1 MFKLDIDNINQD
13 EEFNN
18 LQVNKIKTNK
28 LNYSYYN
35 NIIYIDTN
43 NCSNLVLNQNDS
55 DSLIVTNESEM
66 DVNILLNSRTVG
78 TYYKIFITN
87 IQKSFRISCI
97 NNLDSFI
104 GYYKL
109 NHNSN
114 IIETSSKE
122 NKQKKQ
128 FIVKSNKIGNQVL
141 FIPNFDLGLYN
152 GGFLELTYLGTNYNN
167 DPEINTNQIID
178 LNYGKWL
185 IKGNLVG
192 NINIP
197 QTIIPNSLKTLK
209 IYINLVDKN
218 IDYCTSTINNDRYFN
233 KLYNN
238 KNIVLFLYINY
249 NQIQVIDSNTNNIL
263 YDSAITTGQN
273 YNVQIKNKSNE
284 FIDIKDKLNFN
295 TIPSEIDHIQTLY
308 DVSNN
313 TIKNVINKNYLEYKI
328 IDNLNN
334 QNLNLSGF
342 FNIID
347 LNAYHNQTNTIDY
360 ENLIFNI
367 YNGFTNNNNKL
378 NNNI

>member
-1 MFKLDIDNINQD
+1 M
-13 EEFNN
+13 
-18 LQVNKIKTNK
+18 
-28 LNYSYYN
+28 
-35 NIIYIDTN
+35 
-43 NCSNLVLNQNDS
+43 
-55 DSLIVTNESEM
+55 
-66 DVNILLNSRTVG
+66 
-78 TYYKIFITN
+78 
-87 IQKSFRISCI
+87 
-97 NNLDSFI
+97 
-104 GYYKL
+104 
-109 NHNSN
+109 
-114 IIETSSKE
+114 
-122 NKQKKQ
+122 
-128 FIVKSNKIGNQVL
+128 
-141 FIPNFDLGLYN
+141 
-152 GGFLELTYLGTNYNN
+152 
-167 DPEINTNQIID
+167 
-178 LNYGKWL
+178 
-185 IKGNLVG
+185 
-192 NINIP
+192 
-197 QTIIPNSLKTLK
+197 K

-218 IDYCTSTINNDRYFN
+218 IDYCISTINNDRYFN

-273 YNVQIKNKSNE
+273 YIVQIKNKSNE